1 MNEEFFNANNII
13 DELKMRLSYGVLGNQ
28 EIGNYSTQNTTSTGL
43 NYLQGNEYWIG
54 SITGT
59 SWVSPRDLTWEE
71 TKTSNIGMDISLLG
85 NKWSFSADYYIKE
98 TNGVLL
104 SIGMPSSTGL
114 SGNPTMNAG
123 VVENRG
129 LELMLNHQN
138 RVEQIDYSLG
148 FNATTIKNKIKD
160 ITVGTTQE
168 FSDSIRTVKE
178 RSPGQ
183 SWEIPSVLFI

>member
-1 MNEEFFNANNII
+1 
-13 DELKMRLSYGVLGNQ
+13 
-28 EIGNYSTQNTTSTGL
+28 
-43 NYLQGNEYWIG
+43 
-54 SITGT
+54 
-59 SWVSPRDLTWEE
+59 
-71 TKTSNIGMDISLLG
+71 MDISLLG

-168 FSDSIRTVKE
+168 FSGFNPHGEGTVTWAKLGDPIGAFYLIKTDRSEE
-178 RSPGQ
+178 RRVGNECGERGRRVETSHGGY
-183 SWEIPSVLFI
+183 VV